1 MGRRGCRQSGAGGC
15 RGGHSLSREGA
26 DADPWRSRQ
35 PQADG
40 ERLQAD
46 DEGPWHRHLLAVDE
60 ERPGGSHIPIA
71 RTSELHG
78 HPVVHDHTF
87 LGSGKETGAWCA
99 TRFDER
105 GSRTRASERTRA
117 EYPLYDPGTRCP
129 RLPADR
135 LAPMRRAIGAGEGGR
150 NDPVAPPS
158 VSVAVRDLDLDR
170 LGFRNLR
177 ERDVKH
183 TVLVRGLD
191 RGMAYI
197 ARKPE
202 GPMNSAVMAFCAMN
216 TRLLVLTPGGL
227 VALGVYHGRLDLDL
241 HVKRAAFQTGQVD
254 AEAVPITIFDHIDGR

>member
-15 RGGHSLSREGA
+15 CGGHSLSREGA

-46 DEGPWHRHLLAVDE
+46 DEGPWHRH
-60 ERPGGSHIPIA
+60 P
-71 RTSELHG
+71 
-78 HPVVHDHTF
+78 
-87 LGSGKETGAWCA
+87 
-99 TRFDER
+99 
-105 GSRTRASERTRA
+105 
-117 EYPLYDPGTRCP
+117 
-129 RLPADR
+129 
-135 LAPMRRAIGAGEGGR
+135 LAP
-150 NDPVAPPS
+150 PL

-177 ERDVKH
+177 ECDVKH

-227 VALGVYHGRLDLDL
+227 VALGV
-241 HVKRAAFQTGQVD
+241 
-254 AEAVPITIFDHIDGR
+254 DH